1 MEMLKECD
9 NQKNKKFIVLN
20 EDNYL
25 EIKTPPLFKKQIK
38 MEFVDDVDYIQLS
51 KEFVHKNTENET
63 LINDTFDFI
72 EKIGGYIKSSKLSDI
87 KENDIKIIKNFIN
100 LGYILSLILK
110 YFRKT
115 IFENM
120 NEEAEIIKNLIQLK
134 KILSCYIYIFT
145 ENYTFEISSIV
156 YFYFIK
162 FKGVRQLFKIA
173 YKLMELCKKECNKK
187 EIPIIESLLL
197 SKVWEKIYSLISLF
211 AYHLFTNNDG
221 YYLILILESELTKK
235 LIYRNELNAYT
246 KYIILKDL
254 KEVFFKNDEINEN
267 IKIFQ
272 EMESYSFQIYK
283 LIIFII
289 EDFWRQS
296 NMIDD
301 ELNYAKLYKEGYKVY
316 EIMQFVQQGYT
327 NVKEIL
333 EQ

>member
-1 MEMLKECD
+1 MLKECD

-87 KENDIKIIKNFIN
+87 KENDIQIIKNFIN
-100 LGYILSLILK
+100 LGYMLSLILK

-145 ENYTFEISSIV
+145 ENYIFEISSIV

-197 SKVWEKIYSLISLF
+197 SKVWEKIYSLIS
-211 AYHLFTNNDG
+211 
-221 YYLILILESELTKK
+221 
-235 LIYRNELNAYT
+235 
-246 KYIILKDL
+246 
-254 KEVFFKNDEINEN
+254 
-267 IKIFQ
+267 
-272 EMESYSFQIYK
+272 
-283 LIIFII
+283 
-289 EDFWRQS
+289 
-296 NMIDD
+296 
-301 ELNYAKLYKEGYKVY
+301 
-316 EIMQFVQQGYT
+316 
-327 NVKEIL
+327 
-333 EQ
+333 

>member
-51 KEFVHKNTENET
+51 KEFVNKNTENET

-120 NEEAEIIKNLIQLK
+120 NEEAEIIKNLIKLK

-156 YFYFIK
+156 YF
-162 FKGVRQLFKIA
+162 L
-173 YKLMELCKKECNKK
+173 
-187 EIPIIESLLL
+187 
-197 SKVWEKIYSLISLF
+197 YS
-211 AYHLFTNNDG
+211 
-221 YYLILILESELTKK
+221 
-235 LIYRNELNAYT
+235 
-246 KYIILKDL
+246 
-254 KEVFFKNDEINEN
+254 
-267 IKIFQ
+267 
-272 EMESYSFQIYK
+272 
-283 LIIFII
+283 
-289 EDFWRQS
+289 
-296 NMIDD
+296 
-301 ELNYAKLYKEGYKVY
+301 
-316 EIMQFVQQGYT
+316 
-327 NVKEIL
+327 
-333 EQ
+333 